1 MSARPT
7 RRKGPLRPMSAFYR
21 IAALLLH
28 LIPGS
33 RALGLRR
40 DLRDLADLAEAD
52 VALVSFPKSGR
63 TFVRAMLARLYQ
75 LQFGIDERELLE
87 FATLRRAPREVP
99 RLLFTHAGD
108 AMRRPDEIR
117 LDKRIYAGR
126 KVALLVRHP
135 GDVVV
140 SRYYHLGHRS
150 EDRARQRLADQPLDE
165 FVWTE
170 RGGVPAIVTFLNQWA
185 AYARE
190 RSGIAISRYEDFLSE
205 PQATLRALA
214 AFIGLDHGDAAIAE
228 AVECARF
235 DNLKAKER
243 EGYYSSSRLRPA
255 ADGDESSFKV
265 RSGKAGGFRSEL
277 SKEQAAAVDD
287 YVARHLDAMFG
298 YGRSAN

>member
-1 MSARPT
+1 MSA
-7 RRKGPLRPMSAFYR
+7 GHR
-21 IAALLLH
+21 IAARLLH

-87 FATLRRAPREVP
+87 FATLRQAPREVP
-99 RLLFTHAGD
+99 RLLFTHDGD
-108 AMRRPDEIR
+108 AMRRPSEIR
-117 LDKRIYAGR
+117 LDKRIYAGK
-126 KVALLVRHP
+126 KVVLLVRHP
-135 GDVVV
+135 GDIVV
-140 SRYYHLGHRS
+140 SRYHHLKHRS
-150 EDRARQRLADQPLDE
+150 EDRARQRLAEQPLDA

-170 RGGVPAIVTFLNQWA
+170 QGGIPAIVTFLNQWA
-185 AYARE
+185 AHARE
-190 RSGIAISRYEDFLSE
+190 RSGIAISRYEDFLSD
-205 PQATLRALA
+205 PQPTLRTLA
-214 AFIGLDHGDAAIAE
+214 GFIGLDHGDAAIAE

-235 DNLKAKER
+235 DNLKEKER

-255 ADGDESSFKV
+255 AAGDESSFKV
-265 RSGKAGGFRSEL
+265 RSGKAGGFRTEL
-277 SKEQAAAVDD
+277 SEDQAAAVDA

-298 YGRSAN
+298 YGQGEG